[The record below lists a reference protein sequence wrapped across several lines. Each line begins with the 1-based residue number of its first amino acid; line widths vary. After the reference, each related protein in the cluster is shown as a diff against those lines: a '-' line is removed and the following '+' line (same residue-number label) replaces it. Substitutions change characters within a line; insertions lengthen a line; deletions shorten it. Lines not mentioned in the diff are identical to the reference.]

1 MPKRSS
7 SLVARMR
14 LGMLAVASIS
24 VVVVFVVF
32 YAAWLRYT
40 VSYRT
45 TELGRQV
52 SALAQGLSAGGPLS
66 GESASAAGGVRVQL
80 FRVQAGLI
88 GARLVVT
95 DEQGSTLLSSD
106 DAAAESYDLSVLG
119 EADEGGVRTAV
130 AAVGAS
136 RAVVVAAP
144 VEGVQPG
151 YLIALQ
157 PVGEISGAQQGVLLL
172 LGLSALFATGV
183 AWLSGSLVV
192 RRLTG
197 RILRL
202 ERAADDISQGEW
214 GLQVEVEGDDE
225 VAALARTFNHM
236 STRVAGAYR
245 AQKDFVGDVSH
256 ELRTPIT
263 TISGFAGAML
273 DGTAS
278 EPEVRERFLTGIRDE
293 ANRLAELTQTL
304 LALADI
310 DAGRVELDEVVIDT
324 VALAEALRSRHQA
337 IAESRDIRLEIHDL
351 RCDSGSPLGDESRL
365 LQIASALVTN
375 ALTYTPGGGHVAVS
389 AVCGDGRWSL
399 RVDDTGPGVPAEQ
412 RERVFQRF
420 VRLDASRSA
429 ETGGSG
435 LGLSICARLA
445 SLMAGTI
452 GVEDSPLGGAR
463 FVVSLPSMI
472 PEQ

>member
-337 IAESRDIRLEIHDL
+337 IAESR
-351 RCDSGSPLGDESRL
+351 
-365 LQIASALVTN
+365 
-375 ALTYTPGGGHVAVS
+375 
-389 AVCGDGRWSL
+389 
-399 RVDDTGPGVPAEQ
+399 
-412 RERVFQRF
+412 
-420 VRLDASRSA
+420 
-429 ETGGSG
+429 
-435 LGLSICARLA
+435 
-445 SLMAGTI
+445 
-452 GVEDSPLGGAR
+452 
-463 FVVSLPSMI
+463 
-472 PEQ
+472 